1 MAAASEVLLRSPQGS
16 KSSTELIMSLRSH
29 LRSLP
34 PSPPPSPPSLSSFS
48 AAAALKSRPLYLPQP
63 LMVDWLREGRG
74 EYDVTVKLF
83 HLAAAPPA
91 AHGAHMR
98 DAIKHVL
105 ATLGISTIDLAV
117 LSLPGISFNAEDD
130 DDSDDGDLVLRDDVT
145 TDSASSDGSDS
156 ANASTDGGSLDA
168 EVSSWLKTY
177 AALEELHDSGV
188 VTKLG
193 ISEFGTGRLAR
204 LLAHA
209 RVRPAV
215 DQINVRDCCVV
226 PRPLILLAREQGIEL
241 LTHNDSPDVLPADV
255 LRRMLVDEFGVALPR
270 PGAQVLP
277 QWVAKY
283 TAVVRSRGVVENKG
297 SFLPSL
303 QPTPLLL

>member
-1 MAAASEVLLRSPQGS
+1 MAAASEVLLRRPQAS
-16 KSSTELIMSLRSH
+16 KSSTELIRSLRSY
-29 LRSLP
+29 LRSSP
-34 PSPPPSPPSLSSFS
+34 PSPPPSPPSTSSSLQSS
-48 AAAALKSRPLYLPQP
+48 AAATLQSTPLYLPLPPIADQ
-63 LMVDWLREGRG
+63 LREGRA

-83 HLAAAPPA
+83 HLAAAPRSS
-91 AHGAHMR
+91 HGAHTR
-98 DAIKHVL
+98 DAIKRVL
-105 ATLGISTIDLAV
+105 ATLGISTIDLVV
-117 LSLPGISFNAEDD
+117 LSLPGISFDAEDD
-130 DDSDDGDLVLRDDVT
+130 GDSDDGDKRLPDDAGA
-145 TDSASSDGSDS
+145 DSDNSDNSDKPD
-156 ANASTDGGSLDA
+156 ANADGGSLDA
-168 EVSSWLKTY
+168 EVSLWLKTY

-188 VTKLG
+188 VAKLG

-226 PRPLILLAREQGIEL
+226 PRPLILLAREQGVEL
-241 LTHNDSPDVLPADV
+241 LTHNDYPDVLPADV

-283 TAVVRSRGVVENKG
+283 TVVVRSRGVVENKG
-297 SFLPSL
+297 YSPA
-303 QPTPLLL
+303 PLLS